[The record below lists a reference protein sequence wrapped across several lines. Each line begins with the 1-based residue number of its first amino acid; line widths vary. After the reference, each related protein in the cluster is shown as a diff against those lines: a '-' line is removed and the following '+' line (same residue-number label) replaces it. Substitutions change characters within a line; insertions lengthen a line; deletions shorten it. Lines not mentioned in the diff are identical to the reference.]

1 MNSQSNV
8 IVPRDAAH
16 GKSTIGSLAGS
27 VIGFAIGWF
36 LMNSLP
42 GKTKVQMLGGALA
55 GLVVGLVPYHV
66 AKRNGHPTLASH
78 ALIWTS
84 IAGILFGLLL
94 AAPVALV
101 FVLLA
106 MRQPSEGR

>member
-8 IVPRDAAH
+8 IVTRTTD
-16 GKSTIGSLAGS
+16 GKPSLGSWLGS
-27 VIGFAIGWF
+27 AIGFTVGWF

-66 AKRNGHPTLASH
+66 AKRNGRPTLASH

-94 AAPVALV
+94 AAPVALG

-106 MRQPSEGR
+106 MRQPSEDR